1 MRASRGRPA
10 YPSPEVR
17 VSDADRD
24 RVIDELR
31 ERFADG
37 SLTHESFMFRIDAA
51 LRARWHDELAGL
63 LTDLP
68 GPRVSPVRAVLG
80 RLAQARRD
88 ALRRVGG
95 YLQAPP
101 IGGVWGGRPPW
112 AAPPVL
118 ILPPG
123 PGVFTIGRDAAC
135 DLVLSDMTVSRTHA
149 GLRLEAGGWL
159 LSDAGSTNGTRLN
172 GWRVTSPVP
181 VRAGDQ
187 VTFGA
192 MTLVIT
198 ERAARPQPAGVA
210 ITP

>member
-17 VSDADRD
+17 ACDGDRD

-37 SLTHESFMFRIDAA
+37 SLAHESFVFRVDAA
-51 LRARWHDELAGL
+51 LRARRHGELAGVL
-63 LTDLP
+63 ADLP

-80 RLAQARRD
+80 RLARARRD
-88 ALRRVGG
+88 ALCRMAG
-95 YLQAPP
+95 YLQPP
-101 IGGVWGGRPPW
+101 PPP
-112 AAPPVL
+112 AL
-118 ILPPG
+118 MLPPG
-123 PGVFTIGRDAAC
+123 PGSFTIGRDAAC
-135 DLVLSDMTVSRTHA
+135 DLVLADMTVSRTHA
-149 GLRLEAGGWL
+149 GLLRVADGWL

-172 GWRVTSPVP
+172 GWRVTDPVP
-181 VRAGDQ
+181 VQAGDQ

-198 ERAARPQPAGVA
+198 ERAQRAAVA

>member
-1 MRASRGRPA
+1 MC
-10 YPSPEVR
+10 
-17 VSDADRD
+17 DADRD
-24 RVIDELR
+24 RVIEELR

-37 SLTHESFMFRIDAA
+37 SLAQESFVFRVDAA
-51 LRARWHDELAGL
+51 LRARWHGELAEL
-63 LTDLP
+63 IADLP
-68 GPRVSPVRAVLG
+68 GPRVSPVRAVVA
-80 RLAQARRD
+80 RLAQAKRD

-101 IGGVWGGRPPW
+101 PP
-112 AAPPVL
+112 AL
-118 ILPPG
+118 MLPSG
-123 PGVFTIGRDAAC
+123 PGSFTIGRDAAC
-135 DLVLSDMTVSRTHA
+135 DLVLSDMSVSRTHA

-181 VRAGDQ
+181 VQAGDR

-198 ERAARPQPAGVA
+198 ERASRAQPAGVA

>member
-1 MRASRGRPA
+1 MC
-10 YPSPEVR
+10 
-17 VSDADRD
+17 DADRD

-37 SLTHESFMFRIDAA
+37 SLAHESFMFRVDAA
-51 LRARWHDELAGL
+51 LRARWHGELVGL

-88 ALRRVGG
+88 ALRRVSM

-101 IGGVWGGRPPW
+101 PP
-112 AAPPVL
+112 AL
-118 ILPPG
+118 MLPPG
-123 PGVFTIGRDAAC
+123 PGSFTIGRDAAC

-159 LSDAGSTNGTRLN
+159 LNDAGSTNGTRLN

-198 ERAARPQPAGVA
+198 ERGPRAQPAEVA